1 MIRWEGGQGTVLHAF
16 NLSIWQAEAYRFK
29 VSQVNIV
36 SSKFHKSGLVQTT
49 RKRQRHRESENRD
62 REKWGRKLKGGFSR
76 LVDIEISALL
86 IKGLPLMRK
95 EVGLKGLNWA
105 TMC

>member
-1 MIRWEGGQGTVLHAF
+1 MLHAF

-49 RKRQRHRESENRD
+49 RKRQRQRQRQRHRESENRD

-105 TMC
+105 VMS